1 MLRLRTFFRNGS
13 ISTILFTATS
23 LVFAEDITTCKDP
36 SGMAYYHHANMVQK
50 KDSGWSKDKISDG
63 RLTLKKIADG
73 EYDILIYDATKTL
86 FSLKQDG
93 GQIVL
98 MRAGEND
105 ATFLHFY
112 PDRVIELYTFWKD
125 SLGQFKYDLI
135 QSKGGD
141 LTLVHKSSIL
151 VGSCSA
157 INFEII
163 K

>member
-1 MLRLRTFFRNGS
+1 MFRLRRFFSNSS
-13 ISTILFTATS
+13 ISAILFTATN

-36 SGMAYYHHANMVQK
+36 TGMAYYHHANIIRK
-50 KDSGWSKDKISDG
+50 KDSGWGKDKISDG

-141 LTLVHKSSIL
+141 LTLAHKSSIL

>member
-1 MLRLRTFFRNGS
+1 MK
-13 ISTILFTATS
+13 TIKQIFLLAS
-23 LVFAEDITTCKDP
+23 LLIIQCVGFAEDITTCKDP
-36 SGMAYYHHANMVQK
+36 SGMAFYHHANMVRK
-50 KDSGWSKDKISDG
+50 KDSGWAKDKISDG